1 MIKELSSSAFDAKI
15 IQMIRSD
22 FVEVNT
28 SKFWSEKVKSLE
40 PYVPG
45 EQPKDK
51 KYIKLN
57 TNENPYPPSPRVIK
71 AIIDSANEGLRLY
84 PDPECTELC
93 QEIAR
98 YYNLNEKQV
107 FPGNGSDEI
116 LAFAFMAFFNPGN
129 PIVFPDITYSFY
141 PVYCDLCNIDYELN
155 PLDDEFNIQVDGFLR
170 PNGGIV
176 FPNPNAPTGK
186 ALPLSDII
194 KILDYNKESV
204 VIIDEAYVDFG
215 GETTACLI
223 DRYPNLLIIQTFS
236 KSRSLAGLRLGF
248 ALGDERLIDA
258 LNIVKNSFN
267 SYTIDRLA
275 IKAGME
281 AIKDDEWFQ
290 SSRQKIIATRERIT
304 SALRALGF
312 KVLDSKAN
320 FIFISHESYR
330 AGDLFTI
337 LKNKGV
343 LVRYFNKPRIDNYL
357 RVSIGTDDE
366 MDRFLEI
373 LKEVI

>member
-141 PVYCDLCNIDYELN
+141 PVYCDLYNIDYELN

-215 GETTACLI
+215 GETTACMI
-223 DRYPNLLIIQTFS
+223 DRYPNLLVIQTFS

-281 AIKDDEWFQ
+281 AIKDDDWFQ